1 MGYSSTC
8 FIQILKYLRYL
19 SSMTSLVLFKNNLR
33 INDND
38 ILFDACKDN
47 KKILPVYIL
56 DEKNTDKPLGSSSKY
71 WLHKSLESLNNKLN
85 NNLQVFKGDTIKII
99 RSLLDLHSINQIYCE
114 EPFLSMDITL
124 FDKLQNL
131 CSLKNID
138 LNTRN
143 CTLLWKPYHILKSD
157 DTPYKVFTP
166 FYRRGCL
173 TSTLPQKP
181 VGRPSSINYYSCS
194 NNTSIDQL
202 ELLDNFPWHEKFDNI
217 WKIDEESAMYI
228 FKDFID
234 TKINDYKLERD
245 FPALNKNSKLSPY
258 IRFGLISINRMWY
271 ELDKLIPNKSID
283 HFKSEL
289 GWREFSYYLLYH
301 FPHLQYEN
309 MQAKF
314 NNFEWEN
321 SNKHFEAWKKGC
333 TGYPIVDAGMR
344 ELWQTGFI
352 HNRTRMVVA
361 SFLVKNLLI
370 DWRLGEKWFWDCLV
384 DADYASNVASWQWV
398 AGTGAD
404 AAPYFRIFNPILQGK
419 KFDTDGKYIRHY
431 VPELN
436 SLPEKYLNEPW
447 EIDHK
452 LSYPKPIIDYSYSR
466 QRALEKYERIK

>member
-114 EPFLSMDITL
+114 EAFLSMDITL

-131 CSLKNID
+131 CSLNNID

-173 TSTLPQKP
+173 TSTVPQKP
-181 VGRPSSINYYSCS
+181 VGGPSAINYYSCL

-217 WKIDEESAMYI
+217 WKIDEEGAMYI

>member
-8 FIQILKYLRYL
+8 FIQILKYLRNL

-173 TSTLPQKP
+173 TSTVPQKP
-181 VGRPSSINYYSCS
+181 VGGPSAINYYSCL

-283 HFKSEL
+283 HYKSEL

>member
-8 FIQILKYLRYL
+8 FIQILKYLRNL
-19 SSMTSLVLFKNNLR
+19 NSMTSLVLFKNNLR

-56 DEKNTDKPLGSSSKY
+56 DEKNTDKSLGSSSKY

-85 NNLQVFKGDTIKII
+85 NNLQVFKGDTINII
-99 RSLLDLHSINQIYCE
+99 SSLLDLHSINQIYCE

-181 VGRPSSINYYSCS
+181 VGSPSSINYYSFS

-202 ELLDNFPWHEKFDNI
+202 DLLDNFPWHEKFDNI

-436 SLPEKYLNEPW
+436 ALPEKYLNEPW

-466 QRALEKYERIK
+466 ARALEKYERIK

>member
-1 MGYSSTC
+1 
-8 FIQILKYLRYL
+8 
-19 SSMTSLVLFKNNLR
+19 MTSLVLFKNNLR

-38 ILFDACKDN
+38 ILFDACKDD

-85 NNLQVFKGDTIKII
+85 NNLQVFKGDTINII
-99 RSLLDLHSINQIYCE
+99 SSLLDLHSINQIYCE

-173 TSTLPQKP
+173 TSTVPQKP
-181 VGRPSSINYYSCS
+181 VGGPSAINYYSCL

-321 SNKHFEAWKKGC
+321 LNKHFEAWKKGR

>member
-1 MGYSSTC
+1 MGYRSTC
-8 FIQILKYLRYL
+8 FIQILKYLRNL

-47 KKILPVYIL
+47 NKILPIYIL

-71 WLHKSLESLNNKLN
+71 WLHKSLESLNNKLS

-99 RSLLDLHSINQIYCE
+99 SSLLDLHSINQIYCE
-114 EPFLSMDITL
+114 QPFLSMDITL

-181 VGRPSSINYYSCS
+181 VGCPSSINYYSCS

-202 ELLDNFPWHEKFDNI
+202 ELLDNFSWYEKFDNI

-271 ELDKLIPNKSID
+271 ELDKLIPSKSID

-309 MQAKF
+309 MQVKF

-419 KFDTDGKYIRHY
+419 KFDADGKYIRHY

>member
-8 FIQILKYLRYL
+8 FIQILKYLRNL
-19 SSMTSLVLFKNNLR
+19 NSMTSLVLFKNNLR

-173 TSTLPQKP
+173 TSTVPQKP
-181 VGRPSSINYYSCS
+181 VGGPSAINYYSCL

-217 WKIDEESAMYI
+217 WKIDEEGAMYI

-283 HFKSEL
+283 HYKSEL

>member
-8 FIQILKYLRYL
+8 FIQILKYLRNL

-38 ILFDACKDN
+38 ILFDACKDD

-85 NNLQVFKGDTIKII
+85 NNLQVFKGDTINII
-99 RSLLDLHSINQIYCE
+99 SSLLDLHSINQIYCE

-173 TSTLPQKP
+173 TSTVPQKP
-181 VGRPSSINYYSCS
+181 VGGPSAINYYSCL

>member
-8 FIQILKYLRYL
+8 FIQILKYLRNL
-19 SSMTSLVLFKNNLR
+19 NSMTSLVLFKNNLR

-173 TSTLPQKP
+173 TSTVPQKP
-181 VGRPSSINYYSCS
+181 VGGPSAINYYSCL

-217 WKIDEESAMYI
+217 WKIDEEGAMYI

>member
-8 FIQILKYLRYL
+8 FIQILKYLRNL
-19 SSMTSLVLFKNNLR
+19 NSMTSLVLFKNNLR

-47 KKILPVYIL
+47 KKILPLYIL

-99 RSLLDLHSINQIYCE
+99 SSLLDLHSINQIYCE
-114 EPFLSMDITL
+114 EPFLSMDISL

-181 VGRPSSINYYSCS
+181 VGGPSSINYYSCS

-202 ELLDNFPWHEKFDNI
+202 ELLDNFPWYEKFDNI

-436 SLPEKYLNEPW
+436 ALPEKYLNEPW

>member
-8 FIQILKYLRYL
+8 FIQILKYLRNL
-19 SSMTSLVLFKNNLR
+19 NSMTSLVLFKNNLR

-38 ILFDACKDN
+38 ILFDACKDD

-99 RSLLDLHSINQIYCE
+99 SSLLDLYSINQIYCE

-124 FDKLQNL
+124 LDKLQNL

-166 FYRRGCL
+166 FYHRGCL
-173 TSTLPQKP
+173 ASTLPQKP
-181 VGRPSSINYYSCS
+181 VGGPSSINYYSCS

-202 ELLDNFPWHEKFDNI
+202 ELLDNFPWYEKFDNI

-271 ELDKLIPNKSID
+271 ELDKLIPNKSIE

-419 KFDTDGKYIRHY
+419 KFDTDGKYIRYY

-452 LSYPKPIIDYSYSR
+452 LPYPKPIIDYSYSR

>member
-99 RSLLDLHSINQIYCE
+99 SSLLDLHSINQIYCE
-114 EPFLSMDITL
+114 EAFLSMDITL

-173 TSTLPQKP
+173 TSTVPQKP
-181 VGRPSSINYYSCS
+181 VGGPSAINYYSCL

-283 HFKSEL
+283 HYKSEL

-309 MQAKF
+309 MQVKF

>member
-8 FIQILKYLRYL
+8 FIQILKYLRNL
-19 SSMTSLVLFKNNLR
+19 NSMTSLVLFKNNLR

-85 NNLQVFKGDTIKII
+85 NNLQVFKGDTINII
-99 RSLLDLHSINQIYCE
+99 SSLLDLHSINQIYCE

-181 VGRPSSINYYSCS
+181 VGSPSSINYYSCS

-202 ELLDNFPWHEKFDNI
+202 ELLDNFPWYEKFDNI

>member
-283 HFKSEL
+283 HYKSEL

>member
-8 FIQILKYLRYL
+8 FIQILKYLRNL
-19 SSMTSLVLFKNNLR
+19 NSMTSLVLFKNNLR

-47 KKILPVYIL
+47 KKILPLYIL

-99 RSLLDLHSINQIYCE
+99 SSLLDLHSINQIYCE

-181 VGRPSSINYYSCS
+181 VGSPSSINYYSCS

-202 ELLDNFPWHEKFDNI
+202 ELLDNFPWYEKFDNI

>member
-181 VGRPSSINYYSCS
+181 VGSPSSINYYSFS

-447 EIDHK
+447 EMDHK
-452 LSYPKPIIDYSYSR
+452 LPYSKPIIDYSYSR

>member
-1 MGYSSTC
+1 
-8 FIQILKYLRYL
+8 
-19 SSMTSLVLFKNNLR
+19 MTSLVLFKNNLR

-47 KKILPVYIL
+47 KKILPIYIL

-99 RSLLDLHSINQIYCE
+99 SSLLDLYSINQIYCE
-114 EPFLSMDITL
+114 EPFLRMDITL

-181 VGRPSSINYYSCS
+181 VGSPSSINYYGCS

-202 ELLDNFPWHEKFDNI
+202 ELLDNFPWHKKFDNI

-301 FPHLQYEN
+301 FSHLQYEN
-309 MQAKF
+309 MQEKF

-352 HNRTRMVVA
+352 RNRTRMVVA

-398 AGTGAD
+398 AGCGAD
-404 AAPYFRIFNPILQGK
+404 AAPYFRIFNPVSQGQ
-419 KFDTDGKYIRHY
+419 KFDPEGTYTKQF
-431 VPELN
+431 VPELKD
-436 SLPEKYLNEPW
+436 LPAKYLFSPW
-447 EIDHK
+447 EAPELVLKNAGVH
-452 LSYPKPIIDYSYSR
+452 LGENYPHPIVPLRESR
-466 QRALEKYERIK
+466 EKALEAFSMLPKALLA

>member
-99 RSLLDLHSINQIYCE
+99 SSLLDLHSINQIYCE
-114 EPFLSMDITL
+114 EAFLSMDITL

-173 TSTLPQKP
+173 TSTVPQKP
-181 VGRPSSINYYSCS
+181 VGGPSAINYYSCL